1 MFFGPIIRLLS
12 SSKLN
17 NKIFV
22 LCMTSGN
29 YYGLG
34 ETRKNELILSCKN
47 LVVDKESIKVEIIDD
62 NQKLPDNPIKQWDK
76 QLCCTII
83 ENFVQSNKIDV
94 LVTFDKHGVSA
105 HLNHCFLNQC
115 ILDILKSSSTSSS
128 LKTLKH
134 VYFLKTVNVLR
145 KYLFIFDLVPT
156 LFLNSL
162 FDLLKINHKISNFS
176 PSILAV
182 NTLNDYAICFN
193 SMLKHESQLTWFR
206 YLYII
211 SSRYMFINDLEKI
224 L

>member
-34 ETRKNELILSCKN
+34 ETRKNELMLSCRN
-47 LVVDKESIKVEIIDD
+47 LVVDNESVKVELIDD
-62 NQKLPDNPIKQWDK
+62 NQNLPDNPIKKWDK
-76 QLCCTII
+76 QLCHSVI
-83 ENFVQSNKIDV
+83 EKFVQSNKIDV
-94 LVTFDKHGVSA
+94 LITFDKHGVSS

-115 ILDILKSSSTSSS
+115 ILDMLKSNNFSSFT
-128 LKTLKH
+128 TLKH
-134 VYFLKTVNVLR
+134 VYFLKTVNVIR

-162 FDLLKINHKISNFS
+162 FDLFNLNNTFS

-182 NTLNDYAICFN
+182 NTLTDYSICFN

-211 SSRYMFINDLEKI
+211 SSRYMFINDLDKI